1 MRIDLKVFF
10 MQLVSAPVAHLFPG
24 LPAGAASGM
33 IAAICKGDNV
43 SIASMTG
50 FARTSGAVGDFL
62 WTWELKSVNGRS
74 LDVRCRVPQGFEAMD
89 GAVRQ
94 AAAEHFKRGNLS
106 VNLSVDEVA
115 SRGRLTVNRGAL
127 DQILALVG
135 EMQGRL
141 DAHPPSIDG
150 LLGLKGVLEI
160 ETPPVDEET
169 LHQRQMAI
177 ESGLKQAMTEL
188 GAMRRVEGTRMAGIV
203 LSHLDEVERLRL
215 AAVATAG
222 AQPANIRQRLE
233 EQLKQLMPEG
243 VPVDPDRLVQE
254 LALIAGRADV
264 REEIDRLA
272 AHVAA
277 ARDLIAKGGAVGRKL
292 DFLCQEFNREANT
305 LCSKAADLALTN
317 LGIELKAAIEQLRE
331 QIQNIE

>member
-1 MRIDLKVFF
+1 
-10 MQLVSAPVAHLFPG
+10 
-24 LPAGAASGM
+24 M
-33 IAAICKGDNV
+33 IAALCKGVRV

-62 WTWELKSVNGRS
+62 WTWELKTVNGRS

-89 GAVRQ
+89 GLVRQ
-94 AAAEHFKRGNLS
+94 TATEHLKRGNLS
-106 VNLSVDEVA
+106 ANLTVDEIA
-115 SRGRLTVNRGAL
+115 SRGRLTVNRAAL

-135 EMQGRL
+135 EMQGKL
-141 DAHPPSIDG
+141 DARAPSLDG
-150 LLGLKGVLEI
+150 LLGLKGVLEV
-160 ETPPVDEET
+160 ETPPVDADT
-169 LHQRQMAI
+169 MNQRQQAI
-177 ESGLKQAMTEL
+177 EGGLRQAMAEL
-188 GAMRRVEGTRMAGIV
+188 GAMRRVEGARLAGMV
-203 LSHLDEVERLRL
+203 LGHLDEVERLRV

-222 AQPANIRQRLE
+222 AQPINIRQRLE

-243 VPVDPDRLVQE
+243 VPVDPERLVQE
-254 LALIAGRADV
+254 LAIIAGRADV

-272 AHVAA
+272 AHVEA
-277 ARDLIAKGGAVGRKL
+277 ARDLIGKGGAVGRKL

>member
-1 MRIDLKVFF
+1 
-10 MQLVSAPVAHLFPG
+10 
-24 LPAGAASGM
+24 
-33 IAAICKGDNV
+33 
-43 SIASMTG
+43 MTG

-89 GAVRQ
+89 GLVRQ
-94 AAAEHFKRGNLS
+94 AAAEYLKRGNLS
-106 VNLSVDEVA
+106 ANLTVDDVA
-115 SRGRLTVNRGAL
+115 SRGRLTVNRVAL

-135 EMQGRL
+135 EMQGRI
-141 DAHPPSIDG
+141 DARPASLDG
-150 LLGLKGVLEI
+150 LLGLKGVLEL
-160 ETPPVDEET
+160 ETPPVEAET
-169 LHQRQMAI
+169 LTRRQQAI
-177 ESGLKQAMTEL
+177 EAGLKQAMAEL
-188 GAMRRVEGTRMAGIV
+188 SAMRRVEGKRLADLVGG
-203 LSHLDEVERLRL
+203 HLDEVERLRQ
-215 AAVATAG
+215 AAVGTAG
-222 AQPANIRQRLE
+222 AQPINIRQRFE
-233 EQLKQLMPEG
+233 EQLRELMPEG
-243 VPVDPDRLVQE
+243 VPVDPERLAQE
-254 LALIAGRADV
+254 LAIIAGRADV

-277 ARDLIAKGGAVGRKL
+277 ARDLVQKGGAVGRKL

>member
-1 MRIDLKVFF
+1 
-10 MQLVSAPVAHLFPG
+10 
-24 LPAGAASGM
+24 
-33 IAAICKGDNV
+33 
-43 SIASMTG
+43 MTG

-62 WTWELKSVNGRS
+62 WTWELKTVNGRS

-89 GAVRQ
+89 GIVRQ
-94 AAAEHFKRGNLS
+94 TATEHLKRGNLS
-106 VNLSVDEVA
+106 ANLTVDEIA
-115 SRGRLTVNRGAL
+115 SRGRLTVNRAAL

-135 EMQGRL
+135 EMQGKL
-141 DAHPPSIDG
+141 DARAPSLDG
-150 LLGLKGVLEI
+150 LLGLKGVLEV
-160 ETPPVDEET
+160 ETPPVDAEIMN
-169 LHQRQMAI
+169 QRQQAI
-177 ESGLKQAMTEL
+177 EGGLRQAMAEL
-188 GAMRRVEGTRMAGIV
+188 GAMRRVEGARLAGMV
-203 LSHLDEVERLRL
+203 LGHLDEVERLRV

-222 AQPANIRQRLE
+222 AQPINIRQRLE

-243 VPVDPDRLVQE
+243 VPVDPERLVQE
-254 LALIAGRADV
+254 LAIIAGRADV

-272 AHVAA
+272 AHVEA
-277 ARDLIAKGGAVGRKL
+277 ARDLIGKGGAVGRKL